1 MNRPIECILPN
12 FKNKLSL
19 SHVLPLPA
27 LVTNSLALK
36 EKSLFVF
43 FHRTYVLSKKKKKKK
58 EFSEKEKILR
68 IRDLRHEKKSLQDKC
83 LKMQKK

>member
-27 LVTNSLALK
+27 LVTYSLALK
-36 EKSLFVF
+36 EKYLFF

-58 EFSEKEKILR
+58 SSGFAIYDMK
-68 IRDLRHEKKSLQDKC
+68 KKSLQDKC